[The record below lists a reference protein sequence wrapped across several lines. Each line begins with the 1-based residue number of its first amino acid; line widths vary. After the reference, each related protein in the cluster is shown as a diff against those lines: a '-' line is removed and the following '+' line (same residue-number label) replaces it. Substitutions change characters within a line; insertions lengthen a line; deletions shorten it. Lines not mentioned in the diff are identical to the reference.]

1 MENNLENEAVET
13 TTQTTTPESTDNTV
27 VEDKEDYSSLL
38 KRIESIEKNY
48 FKSQGKEGE
57 ELETALKSYRETLNK
72 DKIKLEEDNKN
83 KDLRIT
89 ELEQLLNDANKSLK
103 QVEDEKVICSLFDEL
118 KVLKASREDLLTLT
132 KISDDDY
139 VNGKLDKDKVSKK
152 MNEVLK
158 RNPSFIR
165 QDRPNKSGFYQDNK
179 DEGRKPIK
187 ATPQKPWNR
196 FR

>member
-1 MENNLENEAVET
+1 MENNLENGVLDTPQDET
-13 TTQTTTPESTDNTV
+13 PTPTNNV
-27 VEDKEDYSSLL
+27 VEDKKEDYSSLL

-48 FKSQGKEGE
+48 FKSQGKDGE

-83 KDLRIT
+83 KDLRIS
-89 ELEQLLNDANKSLK
+89 ELEQLLNAANQNIK
-103 QVEDEKVICSLFDEL
+103 QIENEKVIGSLFDEL

-132 KISDDDY
+132 KISDEDY
-139 VNGKLDKDKVSKK
+139 TDGKLDKDKVSKK

-165 QDRPNKSGFYQDNK
+165 QDRPSKSGFYQDNK
-179 DEGRKPIK
+179 DEGTKVKPI
-187 ATPQKPWNR
+187 PQKPWNK